1 MSFST
6 PNFWGERGWQAYAL
20 LPFAWLYDTARRFK
34 NKHVVRSYQ
43 APVPVL
49 CIGGIT
55 AGGAGKTPLALYIGE
70 WMKNRGKKAFFL
82 SRGYGGGAKEPTIV
96 DPSKHTASD
105 VGDEP
110 LMLALVLPTIVAAD
124 RKAGAELAVSQG
136 AELIIMDDGLH
147 NPGLSK
153 TRSILVIDGSVG
165 FGNGFLIPAGPLRA
179 PVKETLGKVD
189 ALFIVNPTENF
200 SLPKHE
206 AQNTKPIFTAIS
218 QPVESSFV
226 HNKRWVA
233 FCGLA
238 YPHKFFG
245 TLHNLGGHVMA
256 TRSFADH
263 YPYTPED
270 IASLKR
276 MADAHGAQLIT
287 TAKDFVRLPQAHRE
301 GISVLSIELVLG
313 EKQAFEEWL
322 SSL

>member
-1 MSFST
+1 MSFRT
-6 PNFWGERGWQAYAL
+6 PNFWNERGWQAYAL
-20 LPFAWLYDTARRFK
+20 LPLAWLYDAARRIK
-34 NKHVVRSYQ
+34 NKHIAGYQ

-55 AGGAGKTPLALYIGE
+55 AGGAGKTPLALLIGE
-70 WMKNRGKKAFFL
+70 WMKARGKKAFFL
-82 SRGYGGGAKEPTIV
+82 SRGYGGSAKEPTIV
-96 DPSKHTASD
+96 DPSKHRAAD

-110 LMLALVLPTIVAAD
+110 LMLAAVLPTIVAAD
-124 RKAGAELAVSQG
+124 RKAGAELAVLRG

-147 NPGLSK
+147 NPAIYK
-153 TRSILVIDGSVG
+153 TRRVLVIDGSVG
-165 FGNGFLIPAGPLRA
+165 FGNGFLLPAGPLRA
-179 PVKETLGKVD
+179 PVEETLQNID
-189 ALFIVNPTENF
+189 AVMIVNPTENF
-200 SLPKHE
+200 SLPINH
-206 AQNTKPIFTAIS
+206 QTSTINQFTAIS

-256 TRSFADH
+256 TKSFADH
-263 YPYTPED
+263 YPYTLDD
-270 IASLKR
+270 IAGLRR

-287 TAKDFVRLPQAHRE
+287 TAKDFVRLPEHDRAR
-301 GISVLSIELVLG
+301 ISVLTIQLVID
-313 EKQAFEEWL
+313 QQAAFEEWL